1 MFGNLYMI
9 LSGINTWDP
18 HKHAIVEGT
27 EICEGF
33 RVFSES
39 IGIMQGFHIDLGN
52 DEDRILMTIAG
63 DRIMIVHAS
72 IQFCLSLVHEFG
84 IGNVVTVTN
93 YNSLGHSLWVAE
105 YDKELFERVI
115 TYMASHPH
123 VKQTKAIA
131 DEEATTTEEVVANE
145 GSAVIHGV
153 TSEHG
158 SVNNDAQ
165 NYVIPPVEGVLKDDV
180 NVGYLAP
187 LDEEY
192 DHDVEPSLWWRIR
205 EWFCRIFRLYDYEDD
220 ENLGC
225 DDEGDDYR
233 PRRCGR

>member
-1 MFGNLYMI
+1 MFGNLYMV

-93 YNSLGHSLWVAE
+93 YSSLGHSLWVAE

-123 VKQTKAIA
+123 VKQTEAIA
-131 DEEATTTEEVVANE
+131 DE
-145 GSAVIHGV
+145 GSAVIHEV

-158 SVNNDAQ
+158 SANNDAQ
-165 NYVIPPVEGVLKDDV
+165 DCVVPPVEGVLEDDV

-187 LDEEY
+187 IDEEY
-192 DHDVEPSLWWRIR
+192 DHDVEPSFWWRIR
-205 EWFCRIFRLYDYEDD
+205 EWFCRIFCLYDYEDD
-220 ENLGC
+220 GDLGC
-225 DDEGDDYR
+225 DDEEGDYR